1 MRTVTVRA
9 MLAAVVL
16 ASGVASAQS
25 VPSAAQG
32 CNGCHGPAGEGAGSI
47 PAIAGTLDRDAFLEA
62 MRQFRADQRP
72 ATIMNR
78 ISRGFT
84 DAELAQM
91 ADLFARRQ

>member
-1 MRTVTVRA
+1 MRTVTGRA
-9 MLAAVVL
+9 ILAAVVL
-16 ASGVASAQS
+16 ASGAASAQS